1 MKKAELPG
9 NRLLSDEDQAKL
21 PNSRK
26 NRYGVFPP
34 SDGNTDFDKAVAN
47 QRSKMQPAKLKSVS
61 SDPPSLIKEEA
72 SETTENNQSDDSCD

>member
-9 NRLLSDEDQAKL
+9 NRLLSDDEKAKL
-21 PNSRK
+21 PNARK

-47 QRSKMQPAKLKSVS
+47 QRAKMQPAKFKSAS
-61 SDPPSLIKEEA
+61 SDLSSLIKEEV
-72 SETTENNQSDDSCD
+72 SETTENDQSDDSCD